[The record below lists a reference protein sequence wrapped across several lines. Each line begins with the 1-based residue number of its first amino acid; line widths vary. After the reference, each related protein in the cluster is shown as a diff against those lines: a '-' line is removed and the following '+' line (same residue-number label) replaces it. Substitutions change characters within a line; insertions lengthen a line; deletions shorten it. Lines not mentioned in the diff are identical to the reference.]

1 MNSTGNKLK
10 VNAASEGK
18 LNSHEQRNNDG
29 GLNKLNS
36 EDWMKFSLIQEW
48 MKWITKKEDKYLI
61 EVDSRN
67 SISVCCWLIE
77 IEDWLKT
84 FNPASFQ

>member
-48 MKWITKKEDKYLI
+48 MKWIT
-61 EVDSRN
+61 N
-67 SISVCCWLIE
+67 
-77 IEDWLKT
+77 
-84 FNPASFQ
+84 

>member
-36 EDWMKFSLIQEW
+36 EDWMNLIYFQDIHE
-48 MKWITKKEDKYLI
+48 M
-61 EVDSRN
+61 N
-67 SISVCCWLIE
+67 
-77 IEDWLKT
+77 
-84 FNPASFQ
+84 NPA